1 MKRRLQR
8 LDFAEYR
15 DESDEIPYLSPKIT
29 TTSQP
34 LNLESD
40 KHRED
45 NGHDCNRNDAER
57 WLNLLAFSSKCKVCK
72 EQMCKPDW
80 KCHHRFNMLTSGL
93 HLNIQIHKGHY
104 RR

>member
-15 DESDEIPYLSPKIT
+15 DESDEIPYLSPMAT
-29 TTSQP
+29 TTIQP
-34 LNLESD
+34 LNLGSD
-40 KHRED
+40 NHQDD
-45 NGHDCNRNDAER
+45 NRHECNRNGAER
-57 WLNLLAFSSKCKVCK
+57 CLNLLAFSSKYKVCK
-72 EQMCKPDW
+72 EQMFKRDW
-80 KCHHRFNMLTSGL
+80 TCNHRFDMLTSGL